1 MLHLYPTEIIL
12 QAQLYK
18 QTETRKRYLDN
29 LVYLPTALSILKDW
43 GLVGFCLHI
52 AIGLAEY
59 VKKRSPLM
67 PHQQFLILYQ
77 QPQSQYIL
85 LQATY
90 VFASLASLNFEGT
103 SLNYILG
110 RTKFPQLLV
119 PYVLDGPKEKKAQLL
134 TCVKKLNHK

>member
-18 QTETRKRYLDN
+18 QTETRKRNLDN

-67 PHQQFLILYQ
+67 PHQQFLSFISNLSPSIYFYR
-77 QPQSQYIL
+77 QPMCL
-85 LQATY
+85 LHWP
-90 VFASLASLNFEGT
+90 V
-103 SLNYILG
+103 
-110 RTKFPQLLV
+110 
-119 PYVLDGPKEKKAQLL
+119 
-134 TCVKKLNHK
+134 